1 MSPRVNGLSDLA
13 QGSSSTLQ
21 ISPARNQLRE
31 KQMIADHAQLR
42 RRLMVLAARAA
53 VAGDLQTPGSG

>member
-13 QGSSSTLQ
+13 RGSSSTLQ

-31 KQMIADHAQLR
+31 KQMIADHAQL
-42 RRLMVLAARAA
+42 LMVLAARAA